1 MSGFQANTGEMMAS
15 ATAVQGIA
23 SDIDELKATVTNS
36 AVIAKDFGRA
46 HEPGGTRYLAGLTK
60 VAEITTA
67 HATAMRGLSDKLRA
81 SATGYDW
88 SDASGQSTVKSSG
101 GN

>member
-23 SDIDELKATVTNS
+23 SDIDEFKTTVTTS
-36 AVIAKDFGRA
+36 AVSARDFGRA
-46 HEPGGTRYLAGLTK
+46 HEQGGSRYVAGLTK
-60 VAEITTA
+60 IAEITTA

-88 SDASGQSTVKSSG
+88 SDSSGRATVKSSG